1 VRILLDECLPRP
13 LRRSLTGHDAI
24 TVQEL
29 GWSGVQNGALLR
41 LAAAEGFGVF
51 LTVDKSIEFQ
61 QSVADLGIAI
71 IALRAR
77 SNDIVDLEPLI
88 AEVLTVLPTIRPG
101 TVIRVPAAAR

>member
-1 VRILLDECLPRP
+1 V
-13 LRRSLTGHDAI
+13 GHEAA

-41 LAAAEGFGVF
+41 RAAADGFDVF

-61 QSVADLGIAI
+61 QALGDLGIAI

-88 AEVLTVLPTIRPG
+88 AEVLTVLPTVRPG
-101 TVIRVPAAAR
+101 QFIRVPAAAR